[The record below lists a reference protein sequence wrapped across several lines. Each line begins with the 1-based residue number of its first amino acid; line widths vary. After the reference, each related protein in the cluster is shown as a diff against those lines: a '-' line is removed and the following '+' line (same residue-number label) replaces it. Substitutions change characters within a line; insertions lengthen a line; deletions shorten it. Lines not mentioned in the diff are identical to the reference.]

1 MEQKKEKKEEVY
13 IEKLYRFKC
22 KDCEKLLGKETVVEY
37 SDKDEAQN
45 HGWAIARGGKVC
57 YCPAH
62 AFAHRSTGCKGV
74 KVAKSAFKQLTI
86 SEVANA

>member
-1 MEQKKEKKEEVY
+1 MKQKKEEEKVVY

-22 KDCEKLLGKETVVEY
+22 KDCEDRGRPTMAEY

-57 YCPAH
+57 YCPAC
-62 AFAHRSTGCKGV
+62 ALKHRSTGCKG
-74 KVAKSAFKQLTI
+74 AKKANNTFKQLTI
-86 SEVANA
+86 GEVG